1 MVSRSWIAAVAAAGI
16 TALLF
21 AAGAQADASRESRY
35 PYDPACAW
43 GRVADGK
50 GMLVRCMT
58 QAESK
63 EVLAAAAARKKAR
76 EEAAKG
82 GSAGKDAADGKGAA
96 KEAPKEAPKDAPKE
110 APKDAPKEAP
120 KPGPL
125 SVTFRELK
133 VDEGKLPEAVKRL
146 STVSQRLTA
155 CVETNG
161 GLTRDIAELELS
173 FLVRERGRA
182 EGVEVKRH
190 PGLSLAAGRC
200 VADVIDRRLVGL
212 PSVPVTGASL
222 ILEFRPAPA
231 RKQP

>member
-1 MVSRSWIAAVAAAGI
+1 MVSRSWIAAVGAAGG
-16 TALLF
+16 TALLI
-21 AAGAQADASRESRY
+21 AAGARADASRESRY

-76 EEAAKG
+76 DEAAKC
-82 GSAGKDAADGKGAA
+82 GSAGKEAPDGKDAA

-110 APKDAPKEAP
+110 APKSVPV
-120 KPGPL
+120 

-146 STVSQRLTA
+146 STVSQRLNA

-161 GLTRDIAELELS
+161 GLTREVGELDLR

-190 PGLSLAAGRC
+190 QGLSLAAGRC

-212 PSVPVTGASL
+212 PSVPVTGANL

-231 RKQP
+231 KAPARKQP